1 MNRPSNVLRVAVHA
15 ALALSAS
22 AVAFNANGQVE
33 EITVTGSVLQSNQ
46 VNSMQPPLAIINV
59 PQSVSITTSEDIRDR
74 GFREL
79 GDIVRYTPGVN
90 QSQGEGH
97 RDSVVFRGV
106 RSTADFYRDGLRDDV
121 QYYRSLYNVEQ
132 VEILRGPNALLFGR
146 GGTGGVINRVTK
158 EAIVGQQLGSF
169 DIGADSFGA
178 FDFAGDVNIQTGAN
192 SALRINVH
200 SDSLENHRDFFEGDR
215 VGFNPTFKMEL
226 SDQTELVL
234 SYEHANHERYIDRGI
249 PTGADGKP
257 VKSLDGITFGGE
269 DENIQTLKADIFKGT
284 LRHEFSDSTK
294 GQITVQVDEFE
305 KMYQNLY
312 ASGYDG
318 AANTVTLD
326 GYRDPTERENTF
338 IDANL
343 VNEFDT
349 GSLSHT
355 LSIGGRLSIRITVTT
370 AMILIGLPQ
379 ERIKRHLILLTL

>member
-1 MNRPSNVLRVAVHA
+1 
-15 ALALSAS
+15 
-22 AVAFNANGQVE
+22 
-33 EITVTGSVLQSNQ
+33 
-46 VNSMQPPLAIINV
+46 
-59 PQSVSITTSEDIRDR
+59 
-74 GFREL
+74 
-79 GDIVRYTPGVN
+79 
-90 QSQGEGH
+90 
-97 RDSVVFRGV
+97 
-106 RSTADFYRDGLRDDV
+106 
-121 QYYRSLYNVEQ
+121 
-132 VEILRGPNALLFGR
+132 
-146 GGTGGVINRVTK
+146 
-158 EAIVGQQLGSF
+158 
-169 DIGADSFGA
+169 
-178 FDFAGDVNIQTGAN
+178 
-192 SALRINVH
+192 
-200 SDSLENHRDFFEGDR
+200 
-215 VGFNPTFKMEL
+215 MEL

-234 SYEHANHERYIDRGI
+234 SYEHANHERFIDRGI

-355 LSIGGRLSIRITVTT
+355 LSIGGQIVDTDNSNYRYDSYWTTTGKDKETFNIADPLNIGVNSAGDPTRVDFYTKMNRSTTSDIEVTSIYVQDQINAVSYT
-370 AMILIGLPQ
+370 
-379 ERIKRHLILLTL
+379 HLRAHET